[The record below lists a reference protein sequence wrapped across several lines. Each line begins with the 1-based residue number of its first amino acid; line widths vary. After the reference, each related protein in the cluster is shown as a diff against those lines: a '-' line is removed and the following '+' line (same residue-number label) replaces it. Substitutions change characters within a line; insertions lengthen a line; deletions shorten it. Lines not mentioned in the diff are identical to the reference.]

1 MTFVQY
7 HECSAKD
14 GHNIDKIFHGLSNS
28 ILGHQVK
35 ILIFILPPMLEQ
47 SGGRVVRNLPNHPE
61 VKGSSVARLLAL
73 GERKRCKKVRVFV
86 LAKFLSVV

>member
-35 ILIFILPPMLEQ
+35 IIFFILPPMLEQ

-61 VKGSSVARLLAL
+61 VKGSSVS
-73 GERKRCKKVRVFV
+73 KVVSTGREKT
-86 LAKFLSVV
+86 L